1 MMSEEIHCA
10 GRCNLGTPT
19 LRIVKCPE
27 CGSEVELF
35 STDVRVRCDNCG
47 YEVYNDIN
55 LCVMWCRHAEECIGT
70 EMYNRLVRD
79 RQKVD

>member
-10 GRCNLGTPT
+10 GRGNLGTPT